1 MRRRPRLR
9 SGVQR
14 DLPAAHI
21 DSFNY
26 AISEGVYQ
34 ALQVWGSREEGV
46 GRGYVCV
53 GGCR

>member
-1 MRRRPRLR
+1 MRRRPRPR

-46 GRGYVCV
+46 GRVCACV
-53 GGCR
+53 CGSR